1 MFYKNISTYLDQ
13 ADENKIFELTGCLST
28 CDKYEYAVQPYTSL
42 NKMKHNQSQMEEPN
56 ALGLKFYFLTGKHEV
71 KEQVIF
77 KIDITSLYVFIHFLL
92 LQVHNLRLQ

>member
-1 MFYKNISTYLDQ
+1 MYYQNISTYLDL

-42 NKMKHNQSQMEEPN
+42 NKMKHNQSEMEEPN

-71 KEQVIF
+71 KEQVIYENLHNL
-77 KIDITSLYVFIHFLL
+77 SVLIHTFSL

>member
-13 ADENKIFELTGCLST
+13 ADENKIFDLTGCLST

-42 NKMKHNQSQMEEPN
+42 NKMKHNKSEMEEPN

-71 KEQVIF
+71 KEQVIYENVH
-77 KIDITSLYVFIHFLL
+77 TSL
-92 LQVHNLRLQ
+92 